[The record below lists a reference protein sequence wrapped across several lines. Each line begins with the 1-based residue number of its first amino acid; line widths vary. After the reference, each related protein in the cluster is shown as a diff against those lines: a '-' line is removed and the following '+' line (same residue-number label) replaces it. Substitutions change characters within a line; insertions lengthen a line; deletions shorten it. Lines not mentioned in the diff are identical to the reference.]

1 MNAPVRLQPAAKANT
16 LLTSPI
22 LPTLL
27 RLALPNVV
35 AMFGSTLVAV
45 AETAYIGRLGIVPA
59 GT

>member
-1 MNAPVRLQPAAKANT
+1 MIAPIRRQPIAANA

-35 AMFGSTLVAV
+35 AMFGSTLVELA
-45 AETAYIGRLGIVPA
+45 
-59 GT
+59 